1 MKNITEYPKPE
12 NRFQEISGSELPE
25 GFSVKHGKVRDIIDL
40 DDHLLI
46 CTSDRISAFDRVL
59 GTVPYKG
66 EVLNKIAL
74 FWFEKTK
81 DILQNHIVREIGART
96 VYTRTC
102 SVLPVEVVVRGYL
115 TGSAWRDYS
124 AGKKISGIEL
134 PAGMN
139 FNQKFDRPL
148 LTPSSK
154 AEQGEHDLPLSREEI
169 IEKNIVE
176 PGLWKRIEETAFA
189 LFERGSRIAAE
200 NGLIMVDTKY
210 EFGTIGNELYLI
222 DEIHTP
228 DSSRFWYAEDYE
240 KLFAEGT
247 AQKIL
252 DKEYLRTW
260 LMERGYMGDGS
271 PPEIPEDVYCET
283 ANRYIT
289 AYETITGTDF
299 VPSAL
304 SAADEKKI
312 IVQTIE
318 EIKK

>member
-1 MKNITEYPKPE
+1 MKDMKEYPKPQD
-12 NRFQEISGSELPE
+12 RFREISDSELPA
-25 GFSVKHGKVRDIIDL
+25 GFSITHGKVRDIIDL

-81 DILQNHIVREIGART
+81 DILQNHIVREVGART
-96 VYTRTC
+96 VFTRKCT
-102 SVLPVEVVVRGYL
+102 VLPVEVVVRGYL

-134 PAGMN
+134 PGGMQ

-169 IEKNIVE
+169 LERNIVDA
-176 PGLWKRIEETAFA
+176 GLWKQVEEAAFA
-189 LFERGSRIAAE
+189 LFERGSQAAAE
-200 NGLIMVDTKY
+200 NGLILVDTKY
-210 EFGTIGNELYLI
+210 EFGTIGDELFLI
-222 DEIHTP
+222 DEVHTP

-240 KLFAEGT
+240 KLFAEGKP
-247 AQKIL
+247 QNIL
-252 DKEYLRTW
+252 DKEYLRSW
-260 LMERGYMGDGS
+260 LMEHGYMGDGT
-271 PPEIPEDVYCET
+271 PPEIPEEVFCET

-289 AYETITGTDF
+289 AFETITGTDF
-299 VPSAL
+299 VPSSL
-304 SAADEKKI
+304 SADDEKKK
-312 IVQTIE
+312 IVETMEQIQ
-318 EIKK
+318 K